1 MKFSS
6 TLLTCLLASSTV
18 FSYTL
23 NKRDDF
29 TDKLKESQGDID
41 KQMEQ
46 MKEEMEKMQGSMGN
60 LPTGSTPELPST
72 NTGSTPELPN
82 LGSSTNSTSPTD
94 FTTTSNTSFGQLQNS
109 DVFNEECQKVIA
121 EYYSCLP
128 KKMTDKNYDECC
140 NVYNSEKCVNI
151 YKKKLSENDACKNGT
166 EDVEKQIAMM
176 SGLMDLSCAKHNGKY
191 CPISKLNKEG
201 KEITQSTL
209 EDTCKSQE
217 CLQKGVSG
225 LEASK
230 QWVQMALD
238 VQNKVSEAFSH
249 QKRANANTTPQEAV
263 SKIDGYLNELKSEK
277 CSAQAA
283 SGAISLK
290 AGNLFV
296 LSLGLFLYY
305 LL

>member
-1 MKFSS
+1 MKFS
-6 TLLTCLLASSTV
+6 TIFLTCLLASTV

-23 NKRDDF
+23 DKRDDF
-29 TDKLKESQGDID
+29 TDNFKESQGDMD
-41 KQMEQ
+41 KQIEQ
-46 MKEEMEKMQGSMGN
+46 MKEEMGD
-60 LPTGSTPELPST
+60 LPTSNSPKLPASAGSLS
-72 NTGSTPELPN
+72 
-82 LGSSTNSTSPTD
+82 NS
-94 FTTTSNTSFGQLQNS
+94 TTTSTDSSTTSNNNSFGQLQNS

-128 KKMTDKNYDECC
+128 KIKDKNYDECC
-140 NVYNSEKCVNI
+140 NIYNSEKCVNI
-151 YKKKLSENDACKNGT
+151 FKKKLSENDACKNGT
-166 EDVEKQIAMM
+166 EHEEKLIT
-176 SGLMDLSCAKHNGKY
+176 LMAGIMDMSCAKHNGNY
-191 CPISKLNKEG
+191 CPLSKLNKEG
-201 KEITQSTL
+201 KEITQSAID
-209 EDTCKSQE
+209 ETCKYHE
-217 CLQKGVSG
+217 CLQKGISG